1 MKNLFKKIG
10 LPIAIF
16 ALAFFGA
23 LQTNAMNQ
31 SKKAVVLQKGYATI
45 DEEHPCAIEVDC
57 WEGGGDVC
65 QYLSFPALGKVT
77 PTSMTCNIPL
87 ARVPQ

>member
-10 LPIAIF
+10 LPLAVF

-23 LQTNAMNQ
+23 LQTNAENQ
-31 SKKAVVLQKGYATI
+31 KSKVEFPQKGYATI
-45 DEEHPCAIEVDC
+45 DEEHPCEIEVDC
-57 WEGGGDVC
+57 WNGIGDVC
-65 QYLSFPALGKVT
+65 QYQLVPALGKAT

>member
-10 LPIAIF
+10 LPLAVF
-16 ALAFFGA
+16 ALAIFGA

-31 SKKAVVLQKGYATI
+31 KNKMVLPQKGYATI

-57 WEGGGDVC
+57 WNGDGDVC
-65 QYLSFPALGKVT
+65 QYESVPAFGKLT
-77 PTSMTCNIPL
+77 PPSMTCNIPL
-87 ARVPQ
+87 ARGPQ